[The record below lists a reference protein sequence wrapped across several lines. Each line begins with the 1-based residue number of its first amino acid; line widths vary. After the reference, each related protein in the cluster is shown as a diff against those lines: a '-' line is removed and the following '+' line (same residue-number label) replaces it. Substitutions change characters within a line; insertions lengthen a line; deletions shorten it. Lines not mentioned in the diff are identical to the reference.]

1 MTAQSDPLWYRRWF
15 QYLILSLLLILLVS
29 LLLPPLL
36 QLIYMTRSVLLPAV
50 IALAMAYIVNPL
62 VRYANKRAGL
72 PRQLSAGLLLLLAAV
87 LIAGLLVYLLPR
99 LIGQVEQ
106 LIRKIPDYADY
117 IVNKLNLDMSALG
130 RHIEHLA
137 RSTIGSTGPAS
148 DPSSQSIDLGVIF
161 STILNWL
168 DIGYEVV
175 SSTIGLFSYLI
186 LAIVIICFCFFF
198 FVWKFDPIVDWFA
211 PFIPAAYRGK
221 TFEVICKMDRTVSA
235 FIRGRLIQAMV
246 VMVVLSIGWAIAGV
260 PYWLLLGILGGILN
274 LIPYAAVFSWPVAVL
289 LAWLDSISPGQ
300 AAQFSIWGVLIWPT
314 AVYFAAQLI
323 DNWVVE
329 PLVQGKAT
337 EMDPL
342 TVMLVVLLGASI
354 AGLLGMLLAI
364 PVAACIK
371 ILAQEIALPK
381 LRQLAATGNT

>member
-1 MTAQSDPLWYRRWF
+1 
-15 QYLILSLLLILLVS
+15 
-29 LLLPPLL
+29 
-36 QLIYMTRSVLLPAV
+36 
-50 IALAMAYIVNPL
+50 
-62 VRYANKRAGL
+62 
-72 PRQLSAGLLLLLAAV
+72 
-87 LIAGLLVYLLPR
+87 
-99 LIGQVEQ
+99 
-106 LIRKIPDYADY
+106 
-117 IVNKLNLDMSALG
+117 
-130 RHIEHLA
+130 
-137 RSTIGSTGPAS
+137 
-148 DPSSQSIDLGVIF
+148 
-161 STILNWL
+161 
-168 DIGYEVV
+168 
-175 SSTIGLFSYLI
+175 
-186 LAIVIICFCFFF
+186 
-198 FVWKFDPIVDWFA
+198 
-211 PFIPAAYRGK
+211 
-221 TFEVICKMDRTVSA
+221 MDRTVSA